1 MKKLDVSHLVI
12 SMIILVGLSTA
23 LYFLV
28 RLNSQVAF
36 ISEELVSSREQM
48 IALQDGI
55 KLSNS
60 FAKQNNKVMV
70 DLKAQLYS
78 MTASTQM
85 GLSNETIVHTD
96 EQTAAEAFPY
106 VEIWLDKNYTLNR
119 TSVENGKGNLTW
131 VIIYNG
137 EVALQRNAEDETSY
151 TYFRTDK
158 GAYVVYMTDFVDG
171 QYRVISNVISYTIE

>member
-12 SMIILVGLSTA
+12 SIVILVVLNTG

-28 RLNSQVAF
+28 RLNNQVSG
-36 ISEELVSSREQM
+36 ISEELASSKGQM

-60 FAKQNNKVMV
+60 YAKQNNKVLV
-70 DLKAQLYS
+70 DLKEQLYF

-85 GLSNETIVHTD
+85 GLSNETMVYVD
-96 EQTAAEAFPY
+96 EQTTTEAFPY
-106 VEIWLDKNYTLNR
+106 VEIWLDKNYTINR
-119 TSVENGKGNLTW
+119 TSVENGKGSLTW

-137 EVALQRNAEDETSY
+137 EIALQRNAEGETSY
-151 TYFRTDK
+151 TYFGTDM

-171 QYRVISNVISYTIE
+171 QYRVISNVISYTLE